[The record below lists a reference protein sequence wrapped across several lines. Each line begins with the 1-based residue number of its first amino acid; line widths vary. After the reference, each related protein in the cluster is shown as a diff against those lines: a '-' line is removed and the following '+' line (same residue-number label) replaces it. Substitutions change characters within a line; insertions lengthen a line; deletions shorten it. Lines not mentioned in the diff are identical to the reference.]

1 MSFDFVDALYRSRI
15 TLMKILEMRGY
26 EVTTYNRF
34 SPRDMQAMAVNLPA
48 AGFTVS
54 HKTEDKKCVVVY
66 QQQRMTKKIQAIL
79 DKFEDLDGGG
89 DAAGP
94 DGEPNYEK
102 FDLIVMLTTE
112 PVRDLH
118 HQLALELW
126 SDKKLRASF
135 FCIYNII
142 SNPIEHILVP
152 KHERITVEEQEAV
165 LAKVIH
171 KSQLPAIR
179 FHLDPIGRI
188 IGLVPGEIVKITRAS
203 PSAGVYT
210 VYRVCAP

>member
-1 MSFDFVDALYRSRI
+1 
-15 TLMKILEMRGY
+15 MKILEMRGY
-26 EVTTYNRF
+26 EVTAYNRF

-54 HKTEDKKCVVVY
+54 HKTEDRKCMVVY
-66 QQQRMTKKIQAIL
+66 QQQRMTKKVLAIL
-79 DKFEDLDGGG
+79 DKFDDSE
-89 DAAGP
+89 
-94 DGEPNYEK
+94 GEPDYEK
-102 FDLIVMLTTE
+102 MDLIVLLTTE

-126 SDKKLRASF
+126 SEKKLRASF

-142 SNPIEHILVP
+142 SNPIDHILVP
-152 KHERITVEEQEAV
+152 KHERITQEEQEAV

-188 IGLVPGEIVKITRAS
+188 LGLVPGEIVKITRSS
-203 PSAGVYT
+203 PSAGIYT

>member
-1 MSFDFVDALYRSRI
+1 MSFDFVDALYRSRV

-26 EVTTYNRF
+26 EVTAYNRF

-54 HKTEDKKCVVVY
+54 HKTEDRKCMVVY
-66 QQQRMTKKIQAIL
+66 QQQRMTKKVLAIL
-79 DKFEDLDGGG
+79 DKFDDSE
-89 DAAGP
+89 
-94 DGEPNYEK
+94 GEPDYEK
-102 FDLIVMLTTE
+102 MDLIVLLTTE

-126 SDKKLRASF
+126 SEKKLRASF

-142 SNPIEHILVP
+142 SNPIDHILVP
-152 KHERITVEEQEAV
+152 KHERITQEEQEAV

-188 IGLVPGEIVKITRAS
+188 LGLVPGEIVKITRSS
-203 PSAGVYT
+203 PSAGIYT